1 MSTQVVPRTPSKY
14 RFALPNQI
22 WVWKL
27 RPPVFAVLAYLCW
40 LHSPGDNSGVPEASI
55 LAMRLHMSPAMAKA
69 SLGELLRRGLVTQD
83 LTPTLPR
90 GGGRAGRFFTLPY
103 EIFCLDL
110 GHGTIAVYAYLLCC
124 ENRRTHQCHPSYT
137 TISAATGLAV
147 NTVAKHIGK
156 LADQKFITVER
167 TSYVDDKGMKCN
179 GNNCY
184 TILPIRAAVE
194 AFHRKQL
201 EKLEETVNSSRS
213 PGFWGRAKP
222 AGKGPVCPVVS
233 PVCLDG
239 GRDRALPPPRGL
251 EGRFGPVSEALQ
263 GMKDEAG

>member
-1 MSTQVVPRTPSKY
+1 MSSQPLRRNPVRY
-14 RFALPNQI
+14 RFALPNQV
-22 WVWKL
+22 WGWKL
-27 RPPVFAVLAYLCW
+27 KPPAFAVLAYLCW
-40 LHSPGDNSGVPEASI
+40 LHSHGDNRGVPDPGS
-55 LAMRLHMSPAMAKA
+55 LAARLHMSPAMAAA

-110 GHGTIAVYAYLLCC
+110 GHGVIAVYAYLLCC
-124 ENRRTHQCHPSYT
+124 EDRRTHQCHPSYA

-167 TSYVDDKGMKCN
+167 TSYVDDKGMKWN

-201 EKLEETVNSSRS
+201 EKLEETVEKQQIAELLT
-213 PGFWGRAKP
+213 AK
-222 AGKGPVCPVVS
+222 
-233 PVCLDG
+233 
-239 GRDRALPPPRGL
+239 
-251 EGRFGPVSEALQ
+251 
-263 GMKDEAG
+263 